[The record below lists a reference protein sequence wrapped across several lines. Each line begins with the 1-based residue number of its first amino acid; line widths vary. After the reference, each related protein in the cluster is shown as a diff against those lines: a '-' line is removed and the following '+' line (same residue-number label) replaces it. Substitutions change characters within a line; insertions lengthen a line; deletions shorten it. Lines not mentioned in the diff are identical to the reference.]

1 MTDDDM
7 TGAPYRNGVGSASL
21 IAGIAAAVFAFVPF
35 VGDFVTI
42 PAGVIAVVCGWI
54 GLNRV
59 DNGAASNPRDA
70 VIGAGLGVAALFV
83 TFIVYAATYSTP

>member
-7 TGAPYRNGVGSASL
+7 TGAPYRNGVGSTSL

-35 VGDFVTI
+35 IGDFITI

-59 DNGAASNPRDA
+59 DKGVASNPRDA

-83 TFIVYAATYSTP
+83 VFIVYAATYSTP